1 MSKTKKN
8 TLLSTVFTTGLI
20 AAIIIPT
27 ACFFVNTHQSV
38 IYKSLSKRELPIFT
52 IPIDTDQNKYGSYL
66 AGYLAQQNQDYS
78 KSLDFFEQTLDFD
91 TDNEKIKTMVYTM
104 RTLQGRI
111 QEALPLAKE
120 LKSLNRPE
128 LLTDYVL
135 IADAFKRQDYKNAQ
149 KLLDD
154 KADYGTDQ
162 FLKPLINAWIAVG
175 QGQKEQAYQALLPLQ
190 NSEDTN
196 PFYYYYKGLIALAF
210 QDTDAA
216 EESFR
221 ETSRLSQT
229 GYPSLTTLVIFKDF
243 YQQQGK
249 WHVNHPDFDRIQS
262 IFLTSPA
269 LQEVIDKTS
278 ITSGLTPQIGLAL
291 SFYDMSVALSPLKLH
306 ETSLI
311 LNELAVYLFPDFYL
325 FHIWGGE
332 LMESAENYREANR
345 IYDRIK
351 EPTDLILLKKV
362 INYTTENNH
371 KEALPLLEKLLVSN
385 PSDGLLFL
393 MAGDSS
399 THEKKYEKAIQFYN
413 KSVLLLQQRNLR
425 TESAQALLSLG
436 AIYDKL
442 EQDEKAEEHLLQS
455 LKLDPNN
462 PTTLNYL
469 GYMWLDK
476 QKNIDEAFNMVKKAY
491 ELSPEDP
498 NIMDSMAW
506 GYYLKQDYE
515 KALSL
520 AEKST
525 DLISFSSV
533 AYSHLGDIYSALGR
547 HQEATYQYRKALDL
561 KVDIT
566 PELKAELEN
575 KLKR

>member
-8 TLLSTVFTTGLI
+8 TLLSTVFTTGII
-20 AAIIIPT
+20 AAIIIPA
-27 ACFFVNTHQSV
+27 ACFFIHTHQNSV
-38 IYKSLSKRELPIFT
+38 YKRLQTRDLPIFT
-52 IPIDTDQNKYGSYL
+52 VSVDTSENKYGSYL
-66 AGYLAQQNQDYS
+66 AGYLAQQNQDYT
-78 KSLDFFEQTLDFD
+78 KSLDFFEKTLDFD
-91 TDNEKIKTMVYTM
+91 TNNEKIKTMVYTM

-111 QEALPLAKE
+111 DEALPLAKE
-120 LKSLNRPE
+120 LNQLNRPE

-135 IADAFKRQDYKNAQ
+135 IADAFKKKDYNLAK
-149 KLLDD
+149 KLLTD

-175 QGQKEQAYQALLPLQ
+175 QGQKEQAYQSLSSLKD
-190 NSEDTN
+190 SEDSN
-196 PFYYYYKGLIALAF
+196 PFYHYYKGLIALTF
-210 QDTDAA
+210 QDVDTV
-216 EESFR
+216 EKSFQ

-229 GYPSLTTLVIFKDF
+229 GYPSLTTLVFFRNF
-243 YQQQGK
+243 YQKQGK
-249 WHVNHPDFDRIQS
+249 WHVDHPDFDRIQS

-278 ITSGLTPQIGLAL
+278 VPLELTPQIGLAL

-332 LMESAENYREANR
+332 LMESAENYGEANR

-362 INYTTENNH
+362 VNYTTENNH
-371 KEALPLLEKLLVSN
+371 KKALPLLEKLLINN

-399 THEKKYEKAIQFYN
+399 TQEKEYEKAIQFYN
-413 KSVLLLQQRNLR
+413 KSVLLLQKRNLK
-425 TESAQALLSLG
+425 TETAQALLSLG

-442 EQDEKAEEHLLQS
+442 NQDERAEEHLLQS

-462 PTTLNYL
+462 PTALNYL

-547 HQEATYQYRKALDL
+547 KQEAVYQYRKALDL

-566 PELKAELEN
+566 PELRTELEN

>member
-8 TLLSTVFTTGLI
+8 SLLSTVLTGGI
-20 AAIIIPT
+20 IVAVAIPAI
-27 ACFFVNTHQSV
+27 CFFIQTQQSAV
-38 IYKSLSKRELPIFT
+38 YRTRYIKNLPIFT
-52 IPIDTDQNKYGSYL
+52 LPINTSENKYGNYL
-66 AGYLAQQNQDYS
+66 AGYLAQQNQDYAQS
-78 KSLDFFEQTLDFD
+78 VSFFEKTLNFD
-91 TDNEKIKTMVYTM
+91 SDNEKIKTMVYTM

-111 QEALPLAKE
+111 DEAIPLAKE
-120 LKSLNRPE
+120 LNKLKKPE

-135 IADAFKRQDYKNAQ
+135 IADAFKKKNYQEAQ
-149 KLLDD
+149 KLLDN
-154 KADYGTDQ
+154 KSDYGTDT
-162 FLKPLINAWIAVG
+162 FLKPLIKAWIAVG
-175 QGQKEQAYQALLPLQ
+175 NGQREQAYQALSPLKT
-190 NSEDTN
+190 SEDTN
-196 PFYYYYKGLIALAF
+196 PFYHYYKGLIALSF
-210 QDTDAA
+210 HDTDTA
-216 EESFR
+216 EKSFQ
-221 ETSRLSQT
+221 ETSRLSQA
-229 GYPSLTTLVIFKDF
+229 GYPSLTTLVFFKDF
-243 YQQQGK
+243 YQRQGK
-249 WHVNHPDFDRIQS
+249 WHINHPDFDRMQS

-269 LQEVIDKTS
+269 LLEVIEKT
-278 ITSGLTPQIGLAL
+278 TTPTELTPQIGLAL

-311 LNELAVYLFPDFYL
+311 LNELAVHLFPDFYL

-332 LMESAENYREANR
+332 LMESAENYQEANR

-362 INYTTENNH
+362 VNYTTENNH
-371 KEALPLLEKLLVSN
+371 KKALPLLEQLLKNN
-385 PSDGLLFL
+385 PTDGLLFL

-399 THEKKYEKAIQFYN
+399 TKEKEYDKALQFYRQ
-413 KSVLLLQQRNLR
+413 SVLLLQKRNLR
-425 TESAQALLSLG
+425 AETAQALLSLG
-436 AIYDKL
+436 ALYDQL
-442 EQDEKAEEHLLQS
+442 EQDEKAEEHLLHS

-491 ELSPEDP
+491 ELAPEDP

-520 AEKST
+520 AERST

-547 HQEATYQYRKALDL
+547 HQEAAYQYRKALDL

-566 PELKAELEN
+566 PELKTELEN